1 MSARWEEALDA
12 QIDVYKMATSQMGRA
27 QIESFAS
34 RVKQDHSSWDGVDSL
49 FSGQLPERLAT
60 MIFNADPI
68 YIDPDMGKLW
78 AAAWPSFE
86 PEPLAETDLVTPSGC
101 VLLPYPLDLTDRHGK
116 NTSTRLIL
124 WTPAVMALEREDG
137 KRKPGIVM
145 ALFHGTG
152 DTDDFSVPG
161 ERSVGSYVVQHVMAW
176 PFGEDLRPYED
187 FEAGITPT
195 QVLKPLQCLWRL
207 MSQTIAVRSQERP
220 SRTFRKRA
228 AIAFKDDE
236 RRVTVVRLRRTYDD
250 RPVDHEVGG
259 VEWSHRWIVG
269 GHWRNHWYPSVQMH
283 RQIWI
288 SPFVKGPPDKELIIN
303 KARVFELVR

>member
-1 MSARWEEALDA
+1 MPRWEEALDA

-27 QIESFAS
+27 HIEDFAS
-34 RVKQDHSSWDGVDSL
+34 RVTQDHPIWAGGGDDSL
-49 FSGQLPERLAT
+49 FSRLPERLAT
-60 MIFNADPI
+60 MTFNADPV

-86 PEPLAETDLVTPSGC
+86 PEPLALTDLVTMSGC
-101 VLLPYPLDLTDRHGK
+101 LLLPQPLDMTDLHGK
-116 NTSTRLIL
+116 NTSTRLVL
-124 WTPAVMALEREDG
+124 WAPVVVHRLNRSER
-137 KRKPGIVM
+137 PGIVL

-152 DTDDFSVPG
+152 DTDDFSHPG
-161 ERSVGSYVVQHVMAW
+161 ERVLGSYMVQHVMSW
-176 PFGEDLRPYED
+176 TLGEDLRPSYED
-187 FEAGITPT
+187 DDGFTPT
-195 QVLKPLQCLWRL
+195 TVIRPIQCLWRL
-207 MSQTIAVRSQERP
+207 MSQAIAMRSQERP
-220 SRTFRKRA
+220 SRAFRKRA

-236 RRVTVVRLRRTYDD
+236 RRVTVVRLRRTYED
-250 RPVDHEVGG
+250 RPVNHEVGG

-269 GHWRNHWYPSVQMH
+269 GHWRNHWYPSVQLH